1 MKYTTGANISDYRVL
16 YFKVIAIIMEEEACV
31 LSNPLHPH
39 NPTNSIPSQSV
50 SANSLS
56 SQIQRQMQMKRH
68 DLTKAATMQR
78 RIHVPSNHAKKGA
91 HANTKYGKTTA
102 NGNQHLVN
110 LNI

>member
-1 MKYTTGANISDYRVL
+1 MTCFDEV
-16 YFKVIAIIMEEEACV
+16 VEEACV

-50 SANSLS
+50 SADALS

-78 RIHVPSNHAKKGA
+78 RIHVPCHHAKKGA
-91 HANTKYGKTTA
+91 YSCKYKTEK
-102 NGNQHLVN
+102 QPQME
-110 LNI
+110 ISIW

>member
-1 MKYTTGANISDYRVL
+1 M
-16 YFKVIAIIMEEEACV
+16 CV

-50 SANSLS
+50 SANALS

-78 RIHVPSNHAKKGA
+78 RIHVPSHHAKKGA
-91 HANTKYGKTTA
+91 HANTKHEK
-102 NGNQHLVN
+102 QPQMQ
-110 LNI
+110 ISIW